1 MSIPDT
7 DNLKNSIERTLTD
20 INALRARVNGINTT
34 NKSSAG
40 FEEILKLTHL
50 LENSY
55 KILKDGLTEY
65 QEKIDKFS
73 MDLSNYKNQD
83 YPHDNKLTKKLHE
96 MHNIT
101 SSTDSTDVHI
111 EGGGLNFDAF
121 YMGGNT
127 QEIVGGK
134 AARRLSEE
142 SIFGGEEFHY
152 FSLSEGGSEDDEYE
166 EYESDEDDE
175 DDESDE

>member
-7 DNLKNSIERTLTD
+7 DNLKTSIERTLTA
-20 INALRARVNGINTT
+20 INALQTRVNGINT

-40 FEEILKLTHL
+40 FEEILKLTNN

-55 KILKDGLTEY
+55 KILKDELIEY

-73 MDLSNYKNQD
+73 TDLSNYKKQN
-83 YPHDNKLTKKLHE
+83 YPHDNKLTEKLHE
-96 MHNIT
+96 MYNIT

-121 YMGGNT
+121 YMGRNT

-134 AARRLSEE
+134 VARRLSEE

-152 FSLSEGGSEDDEYE
+152 FSLSEGGSDNEEDDEYE
-166 EYESDEDDE
+166 SDEY
-175 DDESDE
+175 DESDE